1 MAGMASPADLLAQ
14 VRFDAAGLV
23 PAIAQQWDTKE
34 VLMMAW
40 MNEQTLRATLD
51 SGRATYWSRS
61 RRSEWRKG
69 DTSGHIQ
76 YVRSIS
82 YDCDGDTLLLEVD
95 QIGPA
100 CHTGKRSCFEAGT
113 VTIRVGIG
121 ESAPSG
127 LNEQSAANE
136 QNSER

>member
-1 MAGMASPADLLAQ
+1 MTSPADLLEH

-40 MNEQTLRATLD
+40 MNEQTLRVTLS

-61 RRSEWRKG
+61 RQEEWRKG
-69 DTSGHIQ
+69 DTSGNVQH
-76 YVRSIS
+76 VRSIS

-100 CHTGKRSCFEAGT
+100 CHTGKRSCFQAGT
-113 VTIRVGIG
+113 VTIHSG
-121 ESAPSG
+121 EG
-127 LNEQSAANE
+127 EQSQADN
-136 QNSER
+136 Q